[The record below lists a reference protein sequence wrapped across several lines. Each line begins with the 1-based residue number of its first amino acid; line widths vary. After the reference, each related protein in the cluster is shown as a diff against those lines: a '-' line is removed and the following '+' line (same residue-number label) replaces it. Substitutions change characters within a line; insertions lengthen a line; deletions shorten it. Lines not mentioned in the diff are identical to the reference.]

1 MISIGENKSILC
13 KGDFHPAQ
21 LYKGDK
27 KIAGYKSA
35 EFIGNGGV
43 TLEACH
49 NDNLHNVVIH
59 GNSVQDGTPTPEN
72 PIEVQSVGEKVTGGE
87 YAGKYKVP
95 VTVRGKNLLD
105 LSRLAY
111 HSISEAG
118 LTAEP
123 YGKDGIRVYGT
134 PEEVRTINLG
144 VGNVGYGYDFPYKTG
159 TVFRMSVS
167 LYPAYNNITG
177 NSSIGYF
184 SRGKSDDGWSTY
196 ITCSK
201 KELTH
206 DIDKIEVATVAITPK
221 DTEAYLDFV
230 ILPQLELGD
239 TATPY
244 EPYIE
249 PQTLDIYL
257 DAPLRKIGD
266 YKDYIDFEK
275 GVVVRNV
282 GKSVYTGNEHWQKH
296 DTKNLL
302 NYVESKP
309 LYDDSNTVNLVRA
322 THLPSRIWTNLY
334 QNISR
339 ADGSL
344 MVGVSCVYNET
355 AWLRYIYVCPYKT
368 TITVSE
374 WKALLQQW
382 NAEGNPF
389 TVWCVMPTTEEPI
402 ELPKL
407 PTFKGTTIYEINT
420 SISTDISGN
429 YKKQEVK

>member
-27 KIAGYKSA
+27 KIAGYESA

-43 TLEACH
+43 TLEACY

-72 PIEVQSVGEKVTGGE
+72 SIEVQSVGEKVTEGE

-167 LYPAYNNITG
+167 LHPAYNNITG

-206 DIDKIEVATVAITPK
+206 DIDKIEVATVVITPK

-257 DAPLRKIGD
+257 DEPLRKIGRFA
-266 YKDYIDFEK
+266 DYIDFEK
-275 GVVVRNV
+275 SVVARNV
-282 GKSVYTGNEHWQKH
+282 GKYVYTGNENWLEHAS
-296 DTKNLL
+296 KNLL
-302 NYVESKP
+302 HCSTGVKTFTVTNN
-309 LYDDSNTVNLVRA
+309 LAAQSN
-322 THLPSRIWTNLY
+322 RITGVTWFDLS
-334 QNISR
+334 QNVSR
-339 ADGSL
+339 ADSSL
-344 MVGVSCVYNET
+344 MVGVACAYNLSSN
-355 AWLRYIYVCPYKT
+355 LRYIYVCPYKT
-368 TITVSE
+368 TIKVAE
-374 WKALLQQW
+374 WKAQLQQW

-389 TVWCVMPTTEEPI
+389 TVWYAIPTAECAI
-402 ELPKL
+402 ELPKI